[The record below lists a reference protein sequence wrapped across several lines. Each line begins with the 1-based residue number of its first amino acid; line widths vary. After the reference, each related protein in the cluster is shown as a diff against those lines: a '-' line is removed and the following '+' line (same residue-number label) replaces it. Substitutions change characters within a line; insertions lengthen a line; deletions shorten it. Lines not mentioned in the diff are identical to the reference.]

1 MVFDFLGRFAR
12 PLACFCILGLAVAAP
27 FARAAGTEPLPLAE
41 ALKIGETLS
50 PRLAAQGAALAAA
63 TELVPR
69 ASELPDPKLQV
80 GVDNLPV
87 NGADRFQYNS
97 DFMTTRKIGI
107 TQDFPNREKRRL
119 RGERAALERD
129 VEAANLGAQRA
140 GLRREIALAWLDLY
154 FAQQA
159 RAPIVELV
167 GELQLQLDTVS
178 AAIAAGRQN
187 TADALALRGAGVAA
201 QDRVIEQDRTIER
214 ARYALAAWLRDE
226 ASRPLANPPD
236 TSVFD
241 HPPTVL
247 LANLHE
253 HPEQKIYAERE
264 ALARTDAALAAN
276 SKKSDWGLEVA
287 YGQRGPAFSNMISV
301 MVSIDLP
308 WEAEKR
314 QDRDLAAKR
323 LLAEQAQAQ
332 TEEARRMHEA
342 ELHGV
347 YADWQ
352 TAGVRTERFEKL
364 LLPLARERV
373 AAALA
378 AYRGGRGELGVV
390 LEARR
395 AETETRLGF
404 VQTQLERAR
413 AWAKLNFL
421 LPHEAQ
427 P

>member
-1 MVFDFLGRFAR
+1 MVFALHGRFAR
-12 PLACFCILGLAVAAP
+12 SLVCFCFLSPAVTAP
-27 FARAAGTEPLPLAE
+27 SVRAAGTEPLPFAE
-41 ALKIGETLS
+41 ALKIGEKIS

-69 ASELPDPKLQV
+69 ASELPDPKLRI

-87 NGADRFQYNS
+87 NGADRFRYDA
-97 DFMTTRKIGI
+97 DFMTMRKIGLM
-107 TQDFPNREKRRL
+107 QDFPNAEKRKL

-129 VEAANLGAQRA
+129 VESANLAAQRA
-140 GLRREIALAWLDLY
+140 GLRREIALAWLELY

-159 RAPIVELV
+159 RAPLVELV

-187 TADALALRGAGVAA
+187 TADALALRGAEVAA

-241 HPPTVL
+241 HPPAAL

-253 HPEQKIYAERE
+253 HPEQRIYAERE
-264 ALARTDAALAAN
+264 ALARTDVALAAN
-276 SKKSDWGLEVA
+276 SKKSDWSLEVA

-314 QDRDLAAKR
+314 QDRDLSAKR

-332 TEEARRMHEA
+332 AEEARRMHEA
-342 ELHGV
+342 ELQGF

-352 TAGVRTERFEKL
+352 TAGVRTERVEKL
-364 LLPLARERV
+364 LLQLARERV

-378 AYRGGRGELGVV
+378 EIGRAHV
-390 LEARR
+390 
-395 AETETRLGF
+395 
-404 VQTQLERAR
+404 
-413 AWAKLNFL
+413 
-421 LPHEAQ
+421 
-427 P
+427 

>member
-1 MVFDFLGRFAR
+1 MVFALPGRVVR
-12 PLACFCILGLAVAAP
+12 PLVCSCFFGLAVAAP
-27 FARAAGTEPLPLAE
+27 FAHAAGTDPLPLVE
-41 ALKIGETLS
+41 ALKIGEKVS

-69 ASELPDPKLQV
+69 ASELPDPKLRV

-87 NGADRFQYNS
+87 NGADRYRYDS
-97 DFMTTRKIGI
+97 DFMTMRKIGVM
-107 TQDFPNREKRRL
+107 QDFPNGEKRRL

-129 VEAANLGAQRA
+129 VEAANLDAQRA
-140 GLRREIALAWLDLY
+140 ALRREIALAWLELY

-159 RAPIVELV
+159 RAPLVELV
-167 GELQLQLDTVS
+167 GEMQLQLDTVS

-214 ARYALAAWLRDE
+214 ARYALAAWIRDE

-236 TSVFD
+236 TSAFD
-241 HPPTVL
+241 HPPTAL

-253 HPEQKIYAERE
+253 HPEQRIYAERE

-276 SKKSDWGLEVA
+276 SKKSDWSLEVA

-342 ELHGV
+342 ELRGV

-352 TAGVRTERFEKL
+352 TAGVRSERFEKL

-378 AYRGGRGELGVV
+378 AYRGGRGDLGVV

-404 VQTQLERAR
+404 VQSQLERAR
-413 AWAKLNFL
+413 AWARLNFL

>member
-1 MVFDFLGRFAR
+1 MVFALPGRLAR
-12 PLACFCILGLAVAAP
+12 PLVWFCFICLALGAQL
-27 FARAAGTEPLPLAE
+27 ARAAGTEPLPFAD
-41 ALKIGETLS
+41 ALRIGEKTS
-50 PRLAAQGAALAAA
+50 PRLAAQGAALGAA

-69 ASELPDPKLQV
+69 ARELPDPKLRI
-80 GVDNLPV
+80 GIENLPV
-87 NGADRFQYNS
+87 NGADRFEYNS
-97 DFMTTRKIGI
+97 DFMTMRKIGVM
-107 TQDFPNREKRRL
+107 QDFPNSEKRRL

-129 VEAANLGAQRA
+129 VEAANLDAQRA
-140 GLRREIALAWLDLY
+140 GLRREIALAWLELY
-154 FAQQA
+154 FAQQG
-159 RAPIVELV
+159 RAPLVELV

-214 ARYALAAWLRDE
+214 ARYMLATWLRED
-226 ASRPLANPPD
+226 ASRPLADPPD
-236 TSVFD
+236 TGTFD
-241 HPPTVL
+241 HPPTAL
-247 LANLHE
+247 LDNLHE
-253 HPEQKIYAERE
+253 HPELKAYAERE
-264 ALARTDAALAAN
+264 ALARTDVALAAN
-276 SKKSDWGLEVA
+276 SKKSDWSLEVA

-314 QDRDLAAKR
+314 QDRDFAAKK
-323 LLAEQAQAQ
+323 LLANQAQAQ

-342 ELHGV
+342 ELRGF

-352 TAGVRTERFEKL
+352 TAGVRIERFAKL

-378 AYRGGRGELGVV
+378 AYRGGRGDLGAV

-395 AETETRLGF
+395 AETETRLAS
-404 VQTQLERAR
+404 VQSQLERAR

-421 LPHEAQ
+421 LPHEEQ

>member
-1 MVFDFLGRFAR
+1 MVFALPGRVVR
-12 PLACFCILGLAVAAP
+12 PLVCSCFFGLAVAAL
-27 FARAAGTEPLPLAE
+27 FAHAAGTEPLPLVE
-41 ALKIGETLS
+41 ALKIGEKVS

-69 ASELPDPKLQV
+69 ASELPDPKLRV

-87 NGADRFQYNS
+87 NGADRYRYDS
-97 DFMTTRKIGI
+97 DFMTMRKIGVM
-107 TQDFPNREKRRL
+107 QDFPNGEKRRL

-129 VEAANLGAQRA
+129 VEAANLDAQRA
-140 GLRREIALAWLDLY
+140 ALRREIALAWLELY

-159 RAPIVELV
+159 RAPLVELV
-167 GELQLQLDTVS
+167 GEMQLQLDTVS

-214 ARYALAAWLRDE
+214 ARYALAAWIRDE

-236 TSVFD
+236 TSAFD
-241 HPPTVL
+241 HPPTAL

-253 HPEQKIYAERE
+253 HPEQRIYAERE

-276 SKKSDWGLEVA
+276 SKKSDWSLEVA

-342 ELHGV
+342 ELRGV

-352 TAGVRTERFEKL
+352 TAGVRSERFEKL

-378 AYRGGRGELGVV
+378 AYRGGRGDLGVV

-404 VQTQLERAR
+404 VQSQLERAR
-413 AWAKLNFL
+413 AWARLNFL

>member
-1 MVFDFLGRFAR
+1 MVFAFPGRLAR
-12 PLACFCILGLAVAAP
+12 LLAGFCFICLAVAAP
-27 FARAAGTEPLPLAE
+27 FSRATGTEPLPFAE
-41 ALKIGETLS
+41 ALKIGEKLS

-63 TELVPR
+63 NELVPR
-69 ASELPDPKLQV
+69 ASELPDPKLRV
-80 GVDNLPV
+80 GVENLPV
-87 NGADRFQYNS
+87 NGTDAFRYDS
-97 DFMTTRKIGI
+97 ESMTMRKIGLM
-107 TQDFPNREKRRL
+107 QDFPNAEKRKL
-119 RGERAALERD
+119 RGERAARERE
-129 VEAANLGAQRA
+129 VEAVNLAAQRA
-140 GLRREIALAWLDLY
+140 GLQREVALGWFELY
-154 FAQQA
+154 FSQQA
-159 RAPIVELV
+159 RAPLVELV

-201 QDRVIEQDRTIER
+201 QDRVIEQDRSIDR
-214 ARYALAAWLRDE
+214 ARYTLAAWLRED
-226 ASRPLANPPD
+226 ASRPLADPPD
-236 TSVFD
+236 TSRFD
-241 HPPTVL
+241 HPPTAL

-253 HPEQKIYAERE
+253 HPEQRVYAERE
-264 ALARTDAALAAN
+264 ALARTDVALAAN
-276 SKKSDWGLEVA
+276 SKKSDWSLEVA
-287 YGQRGPAFSNMISV
+287 YGQRGPAFSNLISV

-323 LLAEQAQAQ
+323 LLVEQAQAQ
-332 TEEARRMHEA
+332 AEEAQRMHEA
-342 ELHGV
+342 ELRGF

-352 TAGVRTERFEKL
+352 TAGVRIERFEKL

-378 AYRGGRGELGVV
+378 AYRGGRGELGMV

-395 AETETRLGF
+395 AETESRLGL

-421 LPHEAQ
+421 LPHEAR

>member
-1 MVFDFLGRFAR
+1 MVFAFPGRFAR

-27 FARAAGTEPLPLAE
+27 LASAAGTEPLPLTE
-41 ALKIGETLS
+41 ALKIGEKTS

-69 ASELPDPKLQV
+69 ARELPDPKLRI

-87 NGADRFQYNS
+87 NGADRLRYDA
-97 DFMTTRKIGI
+97 DFMTMRRIGVM
-107 TQDFPNREKRRL
+107 QDFPNAEKRKL

-129 VEAANLGAQRA
+129 VESANLAAQRA
-140 GLRREIALAWLDLY
+140 GLRREIALTWLELY

-159 RAPIVELV
+159 RAPLVELV

-214 ARYALAAWLRDE
+214 ARYTLAAWLRDD

-236 TSVFD
+236 TGVFD
-241 HPPTVL
+241 HPPTAL

-253 HPEQKIYAERE
+253 HPEQRI
-264 ALARTDAALAAN
+264 
-276 SKKSDWGLEVA
+276 
-287 YGQRGPAFSNMISV
+287 
-301 MVSIDLP
+301 
-308 WEAEKR
+308 
-314 QDRDLAAKR
+314 
-323 LLAEQAQAQ
+323 
-332 TEEARRMHEA
+332 
-342 ELHGV
+342 

-378 AYRGGRGELGVV
+378 AYRGGRGELGAV

-421 LPHEAQ
+421 LPHEAL

>member
-1 MVFDFLGRFAR
+1 MVFALPGRVVR
-12 PLACFCILGLAVAAP
+12 PLVCSCFFGLAVAAP
-27 FARAAGTEPLPLAE
+27 FAHAAGTDPLPLVE
-41 ALKIGETLS
+41 ALKIGEKVS

-69 ASELPDPKLQV
+69 ASELPDPKLRV

-87 NGADRFQYNS
+87 NGADRYRYDS
-97 DFMTTRKIGI
+97 DFMTMRKIGVM
-107 TQDFPNREKRRL
+107 QDFPNGEKRRL

-129 VEAANLGAQRA
+129 VEAANLDAQRA
-140 GLRREIALAWLDLY
+140 ALRREIALAWLELY

-159 RAPIVELV
+159 RAPLVELV
-167 GELQLQLDTVS
+167 GEMQLQLDTVS

-214 ARYALAAWLRDE
+214 ARYALAAWIRDE

-236 TSVFD
+236 TSAFD
-241 HPPTVL
+241 HPPTAL

-253 HPEQKIYAERE
+253 HPEQRIYAERE

-276 SKKSDWGLEVA
+276 SKKSDWSLELA

-342 ELHGV
+342 ELRGV

-352 TAGVRTERFEKL
+352 TAGVRSERFEKL

-378 AYRGGRGELGVV
+378 AYRGGRGDLGVV

-404 VQTQLERAR
+404 VQSQLERAR
-413 AWAKLNFL
+413 AWARLNFL

>member
-1 MVFDFLGRFAR
+1 MAFAFPARLTR
-12 PLACFCILGLAVAAP
+12 PIVCIVIYTVAAAAL
-27 FARAAGTEPLPLAE
+27 ARAAGTEPLPLAE
-41 ALKIGETLS
+41 ALKIGEKLS
-50 PRLAAQGAALAAA
+50 PRLIASGAALAAA

-69 ASELPDPKLQV
+69 AGELPDPKLRI

-87 NGADRFQYNS
+87 NGADRFRYDA
-97 DFMTTRKIGI
+97 DFMTMRKIGVM
-107 TQDFPNREKRRL
+107 QDFPNAEKRRL
-119 RGERAALERD
+119 RGERAARERD
-129 VEAANLGAQRA
+129 VETANLDAQRA
-140 GLRREIALAWLDLY
+140 GLRREIALAWLELY

-159 RAPIVELV
+159 RAPLVELV

-226 ASRPLANPPD
+226 ASRPLASPPD

-241 HPPTVL
+241 HPPTAL

-253 HPEQKIYAERE
+253 HPEQRVYAERE
-264 ALARTDAALAAN
+264 ALARTDVALAAN
-276 SKKSDWGLEVA
+276 SKKSDWSLEVA
-287 YGQRGPAFSNMISV
+287 YGQRGPAFSNMISL

-332 TEEARRMHEA
+332 AEEAQRMHEA
-342 ELHGV
+342 ELRGF

-352 TAGVRTERFEKL
+352 TAGVRIERFEKL

-378 AYRGGRGELGVV
+378 AYRGGRGELGTV

-395 AETETRLGF
+395 AEAETRLGF

-421 LPHEAQ
+421 LPHEGQ